1 MSKDPF
7 MNPDYKPDENTRQ
20 EIEKLHNDGVSLS
33 GIHLKYADMKNA
45 KLVNVDMSGADL
57 TRSDFSGASMYG
69 ANFKGANLFKANFEG
84 ANLKSANLCNCDL
97 LGADLSN
104 TKLNNVEWGEDYKVF
119 NELRAEAALA
129 EGNPNKAKEKY
140 KEAEDIYRAL
150 KISLKTQTLGDD
162 VGKFFERE
170 MIVRRKQMP
179 RFSPRRIIYKL
190 AHLTTGYGEKI
201 GNIFYTAIWIIIA
214 CALLYGIEGVSYL
227 VFQDSHLDRE
237 DLTLGFFG
245 DVDEFGGMLNVIGNL
260 LYFSVV
266 VFSTVGFGDIVPIGL
281 FGKSIMVFEGIIGG
295 LIMAVLIIALY
306 KQLMDR

>member
-1 MSKDPF
+1 MSKDPY
-7 MNPDYKPDENTRQ
+7 MNPDYKPDNNTLQ

-33 GIHLKYADMKNA
+33 GVYLKYANMKDAN
-45 KLVNVDMSGADL
+45 LVNVDLSGADL
-57 TRSDFSGASMYG
+57 TRSDFSGSSMYG
-69 ANFKGANLFKANFEG
+69 ANLEGANLFKANFEG

-104 TKLNNVEWGEDYKVF
+104 TKLNNVEWGKEYKII
-119 NELRAEAALA
+119 NEQEAESALA
-129 EGNPNKAKEKY
+129 EGNPEKAKEKY

-170 MIVRRKQMP
+170 MITRRKQMP
-179 RFSPRRIIYKL
+179 RFSPLRMISKL
-190 AHLTTGYGEKI
+190 AHLTTGYGEKV
-201 GNIFYTAIWIIIA
+201 GNIFYTAIWVMIA
-214 CALLYGIEGVSYL
+214 CALLYGIEGVSYKGNI
-227 VFQDSHLDRE
+227 
-237 DLTLGFFG
+237 LGFFG
-245 DVDEFGGMLNVIGNL
+245 DVAQLGGMLYVIGNL

-266 VFSTVGFGDIVPIGL
+266 VFSTVGFGEIVPIGPL
-281 FGKSIMVFEGIIGG
+281 GKSIMVFEGIVGG

>member
-20 EIEKLHNDGVSLS
+20 EIENLHNDGVSLS
-33 GIHLKYADMKNA
+33 GVYLQYADMKNT

-69 ANFKGANLFKANFEG
+69 ANLEGANLFKANFEG
-84 ANLKSANLCNCDL
+84 ANLKSANLQNCDL
-97 LGADLSN
+97 LGADFSD
-104 TKLNNVEWGEDYKVF
+104 TKLNNVEWGKNYKII
-119 NELRAEAALA
+119 NEKMAEVALA
-129 EGNPNKAKEKY
+129 EGDPEKAKEKY
-140 KEAEDIYRAL
+140 SEAEDIYRAL

-179 RFSPRRIIYKL
+179 RFGPLRMISKL
-190 AHLTTGYGEKI
+190 AHLTTGYGEKV
-201 GNIFYTAIWIIIA
+201 GNIFYTAIWVIIA
-214 CALLYGIEGVSYL
+214 CALLYGLEGVSYKGYI
-227 VFQDSHLDRE
+227 
-237 DLTLGFFG
+237 LGFFG
-245 DVDEFGGMLNVIGNL
+245 NVEQLGGMFHVIGNL
-260 LYFSVV
+260 FYFSIV
-266 VFSTVGFGDIVPIGL
+266 VFSTVGFGDIVPIGPL
-281 FGKSIMVFEGIIGG
+281 GKSIMVFEGIIGG